1 MRPGLRMKGYAR
13 LAADRVFRT
22 SGLALQHEDADMPD
36 EAETIERAALGDVY
50 AAVPPAVRA
59 RLGVR
64 ILEVDGA
71 FAGLAPGL
79 PRAAI
84 VLNRAIGLGVGQPA
98 TANGVSGVIQ
108 AYRDAGVARFFIHA
122 HADARPDALRGW
134 IEDEGLVRARGWQK
148 FRRDPLPPP
157 GAATELEVREIGAE
171 HGESFARIACAAFD
185 LGEEAVEWLA
195 ELPGRKG
202 WRIVMAFHK
211 GKPAATGAL
220 FVHGGTAW
228 FDWAATSPE
237 FRRRGAQATLLDYR
251 VRLALESGCRTM
263 YTATGEAV
271 TGDPQHSYSNILR
284 AGFRET
290 RLRENYAPPR

>member
-1 MRPGLRMKGYAR
+1 MPYG
-13 LAADRVFRT
+13 
-22 SGLALQHEDADMPD
+22 DADMPD
-36 EAETIERAALGDVY
+36 EAETIERAALEDLY
-50 AAVPPAVRA
+50 AAARPAVRQ

-64 ILEVDGA
+64 TLEVEGG

-79 PRAAI
+79 PRSAI
-84 VLNRAIGLGVGQPA
+84 VLNRAIGLGVSQPA
-98 TANGVSGVIQ
+98 TPSGVSRVLQ
-108 AYRDAGVARFFIHA
+108 AYRVAGVARFFVHV

-134 IEDEGLVRARGWQK
+134 LQTEGLVRARGWQK

-171 HGESFARIACAAFD
+171 QGEPFARIACAAFD

-202 WRIVMAFHK
+202 WRMVMAFH
-211 GKPAATGAL
+211 GGRPAATGAL
-220 FVHGGTAW
+220 FIQGRAAW
-228 FDWAATSPE
+228 FDWAATAPE
-237 FRRRGAQATLLDYR
+237 SRRRGAQAALLDYR
-251 VRLALESGCRTM
+251 IRLALDSGCRAL

-290 RLRENYAPPR
+290 RLRENYAPAR